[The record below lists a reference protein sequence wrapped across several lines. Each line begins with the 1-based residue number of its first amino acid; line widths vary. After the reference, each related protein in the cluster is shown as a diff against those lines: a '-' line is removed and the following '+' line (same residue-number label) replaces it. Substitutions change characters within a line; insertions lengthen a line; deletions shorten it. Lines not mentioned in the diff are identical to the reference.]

1 MARFCTKCGAAVS
14 EDSRFCGKCGA
25 KVRSDNSDDTAAT
38 HVIEKTT
45 QETTS
50 TKKAVPIKIIVIVAC
65 VVIAIVGL
73 IWAFASKG
81 SDDSPA
87 SNTGSNQS
95 VNAGNNQSSEKSDTF
110 NISEFSEDV
119 SGIWVLV
126 EESNSLA
133 SVSFLTITDNLEMTG
148 GVYPGAYGRTCELTE
163 IHKNSNG
170 SFSIVLHYPAT
181 EATDMDDAMPELKE
195 AVIFDSTDSFYETLE
210 ITYDDGTVREYMF
223 VADEFEQAITKF
235 DQIINEKQ
243 KNALE
248 ANIPAISASS
258 QILDADFEAL
268 KIRMGYDLSGPNDS
282 WRSNSESIFYLT
294 NISDVDCYMNISSK
308 DELLGVKNGEIVFFG
323 IYGLTSS
330 SARVMDL
337 LPNDALTTEPAVYTI
352 RANTASKAG
361 LDSYVWKL
369 NNGYMAAVV
378 VPMGNMNFYD
388 QLVYNV
394 VYVTDLSY
402 LSYLN

>member
-1 MARFCTKCGAAVS
+1 
-14 EDSRFCGKCGA
+14 
-25 KVRSDNSDDTAAT
+25 
-38 HVIEKTT
+38 
-45 QETTS
+45 
-50 TKKAVPIKIIVIVAC
+50 
-65 VVIAIVGL
+65 
-73 IWAFASKG
+73 
-81 SDDSPA
+81 
-87 SNTGSNQS
+87 
-95 VNAGNNQSSEKSDTF
+95 
-110 NISEFSEDV
+110 
-119 SGIWVLV
+119 
-126 EESNSLA
+126 
-133 SVSFLTITDNLEMTG
+133 MTG